1 MEGNYGDHRS
11 AAELNGRNYMWADH
25 TDTQTEYVY
34 PTQSNR
40 SKIKDKLEDGL
51 EKTKTV
57 AATGFKKIKHG
68 STVGIHWIK
77 QKYHKTTH
85 K

>member
-11 AAELNGRNYMWADH
+11 AAELNNRNYMWADH
-25 TDTQTEYVY
+25 TDTQTVYVV

-51 EKTKTV
+51 EKTKAV
-57 AATGFKKIKHG
+57 ASAGFKKMKHG
-68 STVGIHWIK
+68 STLGFHWIK